1 MDGQGVFELESCEA
15 GKPKR
20 ERQSQV
26 SYRIWDLEKSGTTSM
41 LIMIVSWY

>member
-15 GKPKR
+15 GKPNR
-20 ERQSQV
+20 ERQSHV